1 MPADLGRA
9 SLLQSRGTVRPIHL
23 QDLLSKAPLASREQQ
38 IQLASADL
46 AQRQVAGALNQQH
59 VLDASRA
66 RPATA
71 PDAADHRVD
80 DREESRGGRGRQ
92 NQGQREA
99 EGETPAPDAGER
111 HRAAGESDHLI
122 DVVA

>member
-9 SLLQSRGTVRPIHL
+9 SRSQSRGTVRPIHL
-23 QDLLSKAPLASREQQ
+23 QDILSKAPLASREQQ
-38 IQLASADL
+38 IQQASADL

-59 VLDASRA
+59 VLDASRT

-80 DREESRGGRGRQ
+80 DREESRGGRGG
-92 NQGQREA
+92 QGRGRREA
-99 EGETPAPDAGER
+99 EGEAAAPEAGER
-111 HRAAGESDHLI
+111 HRAAGESEHLI